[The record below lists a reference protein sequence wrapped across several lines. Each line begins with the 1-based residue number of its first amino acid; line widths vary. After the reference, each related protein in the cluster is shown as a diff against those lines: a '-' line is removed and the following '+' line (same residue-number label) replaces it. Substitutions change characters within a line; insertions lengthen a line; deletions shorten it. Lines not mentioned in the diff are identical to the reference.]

1 MSVLSKANEKKGQ
14 IMKHNKAIITFI
26 LFSLFATTSSVDKY
40 ESQFLNYKTM
50 FVNLDRVVFDI
61 IRDECEQQK
70 FNLTVALAF
79 ADAESNFNPNA
90 VSSAGARGL
99 FQVMPF
105 WSSEPEKLKDPTYNT
120 RMGLMIL
127 HHYFQQANNNLIMAA
142 KYYNAGPNGRV
153 CNANYIAKI
162 NYHVFY
168 FEPQTHSQMMS
179 L

>member
-1 MSVLSKANEKKGQ
+1 MR
-14 IMKHNKAIITFI
+14 HNNGLIISLLFI
-26 LFSLFATTSSVDKY
+26 SLLLTTTSGVDKH
-40 ESQFLNYKTM
+40 EAQFMNYKTM
-50 FVNLDRVVFDI
+50 FTTLDRVVFDI
-61 IRDECEQQK
+61 IRDECERQQ

-79 ADAESNFNPNA
+79 ADAESSFNPDA

-105 WSSEPEKLKDPTYNT
+105 WTDEPEKLKDPVYNSKV
-120 RMGLMIL
+120 GLMIL
-127 HHYFQQANNNLIMAA
+127 HSYFKQANNNLIMAA

-153 CNANYIAKI
+153 CNAGYIAKI

-168 FEPQTHSQMMS
+168 FEPQIHSTMMS